1 MQSGQIA
8 KLCGMK
14 IKSNLVP
21 MTVALLFFA
30 AACETV
36 PAVQPMTP
44 EAFAEMVEYQQ
55 RETNPVLAEQPLTKA
70 LQGQTL
76 SPEQRHEVLYAR
88 ALARW
93 NGGYNKPGAMADMLA
108 LVSAETSGPHTS
120 AAATAID
127 VLEQEISD
135 HRARLAGLQSQSAW
149 FDDKKALGDLE
160 DVATRYRDAGLTPNQ
175 AQAEILVAAGF
186 ICSGETEDSS
196 VQSIHAFDD
205 LREYADG
212 LYWCL
217 PEPIT

>member
-70 LQGQTL
+70 LQGQSL

-88 ALARW
+88 ALTRW

-108 LVSAETSGPHTS
+108 LVSAVTSGPHTS

>member
-1 MQSGQIA
+1 
-8 KLCGMK
+8 MK

-108 LVSAETSGPHTS
+108 LVSAETPGPHTNV
-120 AAATAID
+120 AATAID
-127 VLEQEISD
+127 ILGQEISE

-205 LREYADG
+205 LRDYADG

>member
-1 MQSGQIA
+1 
-8 KLCGMK
+8 MK
-14 IKSNLVP
+14 IKSILGP
-21 MTVALLFFA
+21 MTAVLFLFA
-30 AACETV
+30 VACETV

-70 LQGQTL
+70 LEGKSL

-108 LVSAETSGPHTS
+108 MVSAETPGPHTS

-127 VLEQEISD
+127 VLGQEISE

-149 FDDKKALGDLE
+149 FYDKKALGDLE
-160 DVATRYRDAGLTPNQ
+160 DVAKRYREAGLTPDQ

-186 ICSGETEDSS
+186 ICSDETEDSS

-205 LREYADG
+205 LRDYADG
-212 LYWCL
+212 LYWC
-217 PEPIT
+217 PPAPIT